1 MTLNVVKSWLV
12 AYDIRDPRRLKRVHR
27 ALRREGLSVQYSL
40 FCVDAN
46 DLELLKLLVRLEEL
60 LDLSLDDLRAY
71 HVPARCA
78 VWCMGRQGW
87 PEGIH
92 VSPLEAV
99 RLLGTSLATESASGH
114 SVDERVSA
122 IP

>member
-1 MTLNVVKSWLV
+1 MTLNAVKTWLV
-12 AYDIRDPRRLKRVHR
+12 AYDIRAPRRLKRVHR
-27 ALRREGLSVQYSL
+27 FLRREGLAVQYSA

-46 DLELLKLLVRLEEL
+46 DLQLLQMLVQLEKLL
-60 LDLSLDDLRAY
+60 DSSFDDLRAY
-71 HVPARCA
+71 HMPARCP

-99 RLLGTSLATESASGH
+99 RLLGTSLSTESSGTLGT
-114 SVDERVSA
+114 DARVSEV
-122 IP
+122 P